1 MTPQDM
7 VQTLLMVGWRQK
19 EISDAVGLT
28 QPNISRIASGK
39 QGVRWQYWV
48 ALEKLLNETP
58 PRLKAKIIQ
67 AAREQA

>member
-7 VQTLLMVGWRQK
+7 VQTLIMVGWRQT
-19 EISDAVGLT
+19 EISKAVGLS

-48 ALEKLLNETP
+48 ELEKLLNETP
-58 PRLKAKIIQ
+58 PRARRQ
-67 AAREQA
+67 A